1 MDHEVMEVL
10 RALGCFSASP
20 VEDVSETHADTGEEL
35 DALYCDVG
43 GEG

>member
-20 VEDVSETHADTGEEL
+20 VEVVPEEDADTGDEFDE
-35 DALYCDVG
+35 LYCDVG